1 MTIETRLPSHTHT
14 IFFFEAGRGNPYG
27 DTAASTRYSGIF
39 KYQGLSFMC
48 VLQGRG
54 RLRRWIPATKSNED
68 LQFTNEGK
76 LFSSGMFGLF
86 IV

>member
-1 MTIETRLPSHTHT
+1 
-14 IFFFEAGRGNPYG
+14 
-27 DTAASTRYSGIF
+27 
-39 KYQGLSFMC
+39 MC

-76 LFSSGMFGLF
+76 LLF
-86 IV
+86 WHVWIVYCLIFHDAKKFKI